1 MSFKRFNSKRHGNW
15 RNIFDNH
22 SYCIFIGIAV
32 YFGNKIEKKEKTP
45 PAPTK
50 ERKPISTWDG
60 DTPVLVMYICTC
72 ANMMIAGEVNYLKSI
87 GKFEKMFN
95 KSKAGDYVLE
105 RISLIV
111 SFLSIYKIQIKDGWD
126 RLWLKAIST
135 NYDTSKTITDYNIK
149 SLFDERISFY
159 SNELDVLKSIST
171 PLPNEIISQL
181 YKPMVPGP
189 ISHKISAMNGFT
201 IQENMMLWKFIIT
214 EVDKM
219 MEKIQKNKDFLYS
232 SPNNP

>member
-1 MSFKRFNSKRHGNW
+1 METGV
-15 RNIFDNH
+15 IFL
-22 SYCIFIGIAV
+22 IIVAVIIVIGIFF
-32 YFGNKIEKKEKTP
+32 YYGNKKEKKENTP
-45 PAPTK
+45 PVQTK
-50 ERKPISTWDG
+50 EREPISTWDG
-60 DTPVLVMYICTC
+60 DTPVLVMYISSC
-72 ANMMIAGEVNYLKSI
+72 ANMMIAGEVNYLRSI
-87 GKFEKMFN
+87 GKFENKFN

-135 NYDTSKTITDYNIK
+135 NYDTSKTITDNNIK

-159 SNELDVLKSIST
+159 SDELDVLKSIST

-189 ISHKISAMNGFT
+189 ISHNISTINGFT
-201 IQENMMLWKFIIT
+201 VQENMMLWKIIT
-214 EVDKM
+214 SEVGKM
-219 MEKIQKNKDFLYS
+219 MEKVEKNKEFIYS